1 MGGRRGEPAL
11 GEVKVAKAAR
21 GRISTN
27 HRPIP
32 RFAYWRLGREL
43 VCHLSSVIC
52 HALRVLAI
60 GYRISDIGHA
70 MCAMM
75 RTALDNR
82 SHPEQ
87 LVIP

>member
-11 GEVKVAKAAR
+11 GEGKVAKAAKGENLHQSPSHPTLCVLAAR
-21 GRISTN
+21 GRIS
-27 HRPIP
+27 
-32 RFAYWRLGREL
+32 
-43 VCHLSSVIC
+43 LSSVIC

-60 GYRISDIGHA
+60 GYRLSDIGHA

-87 LVIP
+87 LVIQ